1 MNFIV
6 YSFCKTTAM
15 PRADMVQDGEAHSWE
30 ALWDKE
36 RDALNHA
43 LLATEFNIV
52 RQMKK
57 DLNVLRPLK
66 KWYVSIPCGER
77 LALWRCD
84 EVQTSNVLRALIFS
98 CLGQSNCRMSSRP
111 TQALVTLGNL
121 LGSKII
127 SVGSPVKDS
136 ERPGSLLGNLNLAIS
151 ELGGNYE
158 PESPEQMD
166 DQPRKRSEDV
176 IQEGPPSLFD
186 GLSKKKIDDRTL
198 KNDTKF
204 IYSNLLR
211 IKTDNANEIKNGIEG
226 RYFRLNFAKKPIIT
240 EQKAKRAI
248 INQDSAHA
256 CELMRIMIMAPK
268 FFRSLNTLSC
278 FKEKCDYISKNYDV
292 IRRHMYPKQHPQ
304 TIDATQN
311 LGFDTPPPKLI
322 WNLIDSW
329 EVPAPNPSS
338 ESTYFFF
345 LKNL

>member
-1 MNFIV
+1 MV

-15 PRADMVQDGEAHSWE
+15 PRADMVQEGEAHSWE

-43 LLATEFNIV
+43 LLATEFNTV

-57 DLNVLRPLK
+57 DLNALRPLK

-84 EVQTSNVLRALIFS
+84 EVQTSNVLRALIFI

-111 TQALVTLGNL
+111 TKALVTLGNF

-127 SVGSPVKDS
+127 SLGSPAKDL
-136 ERPGSLLGNLNLAIS
+136 EGPGSLLGNFNLANS

-166 DQPRKRSEDV
+166 DQPRKGSGDV
-176 IQEGPPSLFD
+176 IQEGPPSLFE
-186 GLSKKKIDDRTL
+186 GLSKKKIDDRSWE
-198 KNDTKF
+198 NDTKF
-204 IYSNLLR
+204 FFANLLR
-211 IKTDNANEIKNGIEG
+211 TKTDHADENKNGIEG
-226 RYFRLNFAKKPIIT
+226 RYFQLDFVKKPIIT
-240 EQKAKRAI
+240 DKKSKRAI

-256 CELMRIMIMAPK
+256 CELMRIMLMAPK
-268 FFRSLNTLSC
+268 FFRSLNSLSC
-278 FKEKCDYISKNYDV
+278 CKEKYDYISKNYDV
-292 IRRHMYPKQHPQ
+292 IRRHIYPKQQPQ
-304 TIDATQN
+304 TKDATQN
-311 LGFDTPPPKLI
+311 VGFDTPPPKLL

-338 ESTYFFF
+338 ESKYLLF